1 MSWYKKN
8 TLTKDLVH
16 IGTLSRYLLNILKNR
31 PNLRK
36 VIGRVLKKIPIH
48 IVHKGKVLGSL
59 RLDWTKDDEMLELD
73 EQALISP
80 LSFIH
85 TDASPELIFDI
96 GASCGISTTFLS
108 HQKPSAQIRAYEP
121 REDAF
126 VRLEKR
132 LGQLRGN
139 HRGYHAALNLEE
151 GSVRL
156 QDHGVGTS
164 LSATNEKTFSART
177 LAINKE
183 VSFPCSME
191 VLIKIDVEGAEDR
204 LLPPILPKLNSR
216 SVLLLETHHPLSIVH
231 EYAEPFLSKGFVWN
245 QVRYRD
251 LPEHGG
257 PFSDWL
263 VTGKDIKTNQ

>member
-1 MSWYKKN
+1 M
-8 TLTKDLVH
+8 
-16 IGTLSRYLLNILKNR
+16 LNILKNR

-36 VIGRVLKKIPIH
+36 VICRVLNKTKSH
-48 IVHKGKVLGSL
+48 IVYKGKVLGSL
-59 RLDWTKDDEMLELD
+59 GLDWAKDDEIFELS
-73 EQALISP
+73 EQALLSP
-80 LSFIH
+80 LSFMH
-85 TDASPELIFDI
+85 TDASPKLIFDI

-126 VRLEKR
+126 VRLKKR

-139 HRGYHAALNLEE
+139 HCCHHAALDLEE

-164 LSATNEKTFSART
+164 LSANNEKTFSAQT
-177 LAINKE
+177 LAVDKE
-183 VSFPCSME
+183 ISFPCSME

-204 LLPPILPKLNSR
+204 LLPQILPKLNSR
-216 SVLLLETHHPLSIVH
+216 SVLLLETHHPLSMVH
-231 EYAEPFLSKGFVWN
+231 EYAKPFLSKGFVWN

-257 PFSDWL
+257 PFLDWL
-263 VTGKDIKTNQ
+263 VTGKDIKTN

>member
-1 MSWYKKN
+1 MSWYKKITATDN
-8 TLTKDLVH
+8 FAR
-16 IGTLSRYLLNILKNR
+16 IGSMSQYLLNVLKNR

-36 VIGRVLKKIPIH
+36 VIGKVINKIPIH
-48 IVHKGKVLGSL
+48 IVYKGKVLGRLS
-59 RLDWTKDDEMLELD
+59 LDWVKDDEILELE

-85 TDASPELIFDI
+85 TDASPNMIFDI
-96 GASCGISTTFLS
+96 GASCGISTTILS
-108 HQKPSAQIRAYEP
+108 IQKPSARIRAYEP
-121 REDAF
+121 RGDAF

-132 LGQLRGN
+132 LGQLRGD
-139 HRGYHAALNLEE
+139 HHCYHAALDLRE

-164 LSATNEKTFSART
+164 FSANNEKTFSVQT
-177 LAINKE
+177 LAIDKE

-191 VLIKIDVEGAEDR
+191 VLIKIDVEGAEAR
-204 LLPPILPKLNSR
+204 LLPQILPKLNSR
-216 SVLLLETHHPLSIVH
+216 SVLLLETHHPLSVVQG
-231 EYAEPFLSKGFVWN
+231 YAQPFLSNGFVWN

-251 LPEHGG
+251 LPEYGG

-263 VTGKDIKTNQ
+263 IIGKDIKTN